1 MNDTSANSA
10 TDAAAPEGTSDDAAA
25 ALTAAQ
31 DRLWARLD
39 ALAIRTSTTTH
50 PPVFTVDEA
59 RALRGSLP
67 GGHCKSLFLRDKK
80 KQFLV
85 VALEDRKVDLK
96 ALRGALGAGNLSF
109 GSPERLYA
117 ALGVTPGSVTPL
129 ALINADPA
137 TGLIVALDRGMLDHD
152 LLNYHPLS
160 NDATTAI
167 APADLVRFVRE
178 CGFEPLAI
186 DFEQAPPVAVALP

>member
-1 MNDTSANSA
+1 MDDDSANSA
-10 TDAAAPEGTSDDAAA
+10 GAAA
-25 ALTAAQ
+25 ASDAASEDEAAALAAAQ

-85 VALEDRKVDLK
+85 VALEDRKIDLK
-96 ALRGALGAGNLSF
+96 ALRAALGAGNLSF
-109 GSPERLYA
+109 GSPDRLYA

-129 ALINADPA
+129 ALINADPDA
-137 TGLIVALDRGMLDHD
+137 GLTVALDRGMLDHD
-152 LLNYHPLS
+152 PLNYHPLS

-167 APADLVRFVRE
+167 APADLVRFIRA

-186 DFEQAPPVAVALP
+186 DFEQSPPVAVGLP